1 MRTISIVVLLLVC
14 AMTPLVEGRARRA
27 RVQEATITL
36 TEKGY
41 EPERLKLKRGI
52 PARLT
57 FVRKFAATCATEIII
72 ARYNIK
78 RELPMNQPVVI
89 EFTPLQTG
97 ELEYTCSMK
106 MVGGKFDIK

>member
-1 MRTISIVVLLLVC
+1 MRAISIVVLLLVC
-14 AMTPLVEGRARRA
+14 ALTPKVEGRERR
-27 RVQEATITL
+27 VKLQEATITL
-36 TEKGY
+36 TDKGY
-41 EPERLKLKRGI
+41 EPVRLKLRRGI

-72 ARYNIK
+72 EKYNIK
-78 RELPMNQPVVI
+78 RELPINQPVVI
-89 EFTPLQTG
+89 EFTPLKSG